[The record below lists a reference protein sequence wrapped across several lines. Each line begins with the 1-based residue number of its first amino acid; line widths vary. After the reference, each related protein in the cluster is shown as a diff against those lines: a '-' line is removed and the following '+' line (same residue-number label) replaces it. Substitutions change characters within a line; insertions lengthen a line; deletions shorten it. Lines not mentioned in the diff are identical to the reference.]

1 MRYVRMM
8 GWVQLQRRWLRE
20 SFDVAQR
27 GHGGRLGS
35 SGVIGLSR
43 EGLMAY
49 LYLV

>member
-1 MRYVRMM
+1 MRYVRMV
-8 GWVQLQRRWLRE
+8 GWVQLHRRWLRE

-35 SGVIGLSR
+35 IGVGRLSR
-43 EGLMAY
+43 EVLMAY